1 MAPYVSDEEQKEIE
15 DFAGKPEDY
24 GEEFE
29 GMEWKLIYHRNAI
42 KFLKKLEKEKRE
54 HILDKLYELL
64 NSMEKGILPIR
75 TMDIKRLKG
84 KWEGFFRLKR
94 IVEFGVHYLVACNN
108 SKL

>member
-1 MAPYVSDEEQKEIE
+1 
-15 DFAGKPEDY
+15 
-24 GEEFE
+24 
-29 GMEWKLIYHRNAI
+29 MEWKLIYHRNAI

-84 KWEGFFRLKR
+84 KWKGFFRLRVGELR
-94 IVEFGVHYLVACNN
+94 IIFRIDVE
-108 SKL
+108 SKKILIYNIHFREKSY

>member
-1 MAPYVSDEEQKEIE
+1 
-15 DFAGKPEDY
+15 
-24 GEEFE
+24 
-29 GMEWKLIYHRNAI
+29 MEWKLIYHRNAI

-84 KWEGFFRLKR
+84 KWEGFFRLRVGELR
-94 IVEFGVHYLVACNN
+94 IIFRIDVE
-108 SKL
+108 SKKILIYNIHFRERSY